1 MQPKNAEL
9 EKIKEFDPQNDK
21 IDRMILEQVISA
33 KKKVRGGGLINITTN
48 QVSLLEDPGPSNGS
62 LLL

>member
-1 MQPKNAEL
+1 M
-9 EKIKEFDPQNDK
+9 

-33 KKKVRGGGLINITTN
+33 RKKVRGGGLINITTN
-48 QVSLLEDPGPSNGS
+48 HASSLLEDPGPSNGS

>member
-1 MQPKNAEL
+1 M
-9 EKIKEFDPQNDK
+9 

-33 KKKVRGGGLINITTN
+33 KKKVRGGGLINITN
-48 QVSLLEDPGPSNGS
+48 NYASSLIEDPGPSNGS